1 MNSGWG
7 TFRISFRSLT
17 AETFGD
23 NHLYLPLL
31 VHLFIAGASETIE
44 NLLVE
49 LDIGTIDKIL
59 SRLEIVTI
67 IDWMSFTDTF
77 YKTHFGGEI
86 FENLTISERISLYEL
101 FTSSQKFLGAYR
113 RPESI
118 IPL

>member
-44 NLLVE
+44 NLLVV

-77 YKTHFGGEI
+77 YKTHCMVLFDPP
-86 FENLTISERISLYEL
+86 ERKY
-101 FTSSQKFLGAYR
+101 
-113 RPESI
+113 
-118 IPL
+118 